1 MSRILDKLT
10 SPVCI
15 HGRLLTLP
23 CNICEPD
30 ALAPGAGPAPRD
42 PLLVARQRTHG
53 DFRSNAEISQRIKK
67 IFRDNTVTVSPGTS
81 NVHLEA
87 LDIIALKL
95 SRILSGQADYADH
108 WRDVAGYAKLA
119 EEACSPMRGLTDYVE
134 PKK

>member
-1 MSRILDKLT
+1 MTRPIMCPYCHDEFRTIKDYT
-10 SPVCI
+10 RHACK
-15 HGRLLTLP
+15 GQ
-23 CNICEPD
+23 PD
-30 ALAPGAGPAPRD
+30 QPGPDELAPGAGPAPRD

-108 WRDVAGYAKLA
+108 WRDIAGYAKLA
-119 EEACSPMRGLTDYVE
+119 EEAC
-134 PKK
+134 K

>member
-1 MSRILDKLT
+1 VTAAYVVPVTCHSCKMTAEQWHAGECEREVCWMSEHVQPL
-10 SPVCI
+10 
-15 HGRLLTLP
+15 
-23 CNICEPD
+23 
-30 ALAPGAGPAPRD
+30 PAPRD

-87 LDIIALKL
+87 LDMIALKL

-119 EEACSPMRGLTDYVE
+119 EEACSPITKQRG
-134 PKK
+134 